1 MTSFLLSNLRIPVNF
16 LLANLAIADIMYAL
30 FYIPKII
37 SGHIASHPEGL
48 GGRILCALLTDATLA
63 WVGGASSVFTL
74 VAVATERYY
83 AVLHPLESKAHLSV
97 RKLKV

>member
-1 MTSFLLSNLRIPVNF
+1 M
-16 LLANLAIADIMYAL
+16 AIADIMYAL

-37 SGHIASHPEGL
+37 WGHIASHPEGL
-48 GGRILCALLTDATLA
+48 AGRILCALLTDAALA

-83 AVLHPLESKAHLSV
+83 SVLYPLENKAHLSV